1 MITLPVVGTPSW
13 GSPLNFALA
22 ALAHSEFNANDHGL
36 LAWTY
41 DVAQV
46 STSATPTSGT
56 IRLIKLPYVT
66 QSVSITSVAL
76 HVNTAAVTGTAGQNF
91 VGLYSSSGTRLAQSA
106 DCTTD
111 FATSGAKVIALTA
124 PYAAVPGRYYVAVLA
139 NAGTPPAL
147 GQSSSSASTVGNFN
161 LVASAAR
168 FANGPAAQTS
178 LPATITMTGLTPSAN
193 ATWAGIA

>member
-1 MITLPVVGTPSW
+1 MITLPVIGTPSW

-22 ALAHSEFNANDHGL
+22 ALAHSEFQANDHGL

-41 DVAQV
+41 DIAQV
-46 STSATPTSGT
+46 STSAAPTSGT
-56 IRLIKLPYVT
+56 IRLIKLPSLV

-76 HVNTAAVTGTAGQNF
+76 HVNTAASAGVVGQNF

-106 DCTTD
+106 DCTGD
-111 FATSGAKVIALTA
+111 FATSGAKVIPLTA
-124 PYAAVPGRYYVAVLA
+124 PYAAAPSRYYVAVLA
-139 NAGTPPAL
+139 NAGTPPVL

-161 LVASAAR
+161 LATGSAR
-168 FANGPAAQTS
+168 FANGPAAQTV
-178 LPATITMTGLTPSAN
+178 LPPTITMTGITPSAN